1 MPFSTCRLNI
11 KRASSPLC
19 IFLVVFCIFF
29 PLTLSLAEGEN
40 IERLVRQLKKNS
52 LPDYTKSKLE
62 EIAKSLGS
70 FDDNNITTSDDE
82 DTLHELVRVIN
93 NTRSTYHAL
102 NYHLYGWNT
111 KLEYLYRANV
121 EAVKRGVTVSR
132 TFILTEDVLYDPAKL
147 LDALRIMETQKK
159 DGIKVMYGL
168 QRDLVAEVNY
178 HKYALMDAGLSDDSV
193 LVWVTAVS
201 LKELQP
207 ARIIVTWDQDRIMEK
222 NPFPYLRTSPHIHPF
237 DEEAK
242 KRLLGNT
249 Y

>member
-1 MPFSTCRLNI
+1 MPFSIFRLNI
-11 KRASSPLC
+11 KSASYPLC
-19 IFLVVFCIFF
+19 VFLVVLFIFF
-29 PLTLSLAEGEN
+29 PLTPSLAEEKN
-40 IERLVRQLKKNS
+40 IERLLGQLKKNS
-52 LPDYTKSKLE
+52 LPDYAKSKLE
-62 EIAKSLGS
+62 EISRSLNS

-82 DTLHELVRVIN
+82 DTLHELVRIIN

-121 EAVKRGVTVSR
+121 EAVKRGVSVSR

-168 QRDLVAEVNY
+168 QRDLIAEANY
-178 HKYALMDAGLSDDSV
+178 HKYALMDAGLSDDNV

-201 LKELQP
+201 LKGPQP
-207 ARIIVTWDQDRIMEK
+207 AGIIVTWDKNRIMEK
-222 NPFPYLRTSPHIHPF
+222 NPFPYLKTSPHIQPF
-237 DEEAK
+237 DEDAK
-242 KRLLGNT
+242 KRLLGKT